1 MCRPLTLS
9 PCRNVF
15 RLDHLLD
22 EEAEKSCKLV
32 EALDWYYGWRRYTTF
47 IKVRYT
53 CLVCTMTLKS
63 NPVFPS
69 SLLYPLPS
77 PRCSFLHPPPGF
89 FFLPALPLSSW
100 SLLRHLFSLLLL
112 VPLSSVIL
120 IRAPSLLHSSSCL
133 LLPPSTSSWC
143 FWIVPSNSSLFLLLS
158 FRSTSALVPPCSFSF
173 FLAYFRSFMSLFVL
187 FCSFTVFLVPPSF
200 FLLIPPHSSS
210 FLLLPPR
217 SLFHL
222 VFLRPAHSFSLLFLF
237 LFPPCA
243 NADLLQW
250 CWTFHTYSTKRQR
263 VNQSVAKSLVTPL
276 KL

>member
-173 FLAYFRSFMSLFVL
+173 FLASFRSFMSF
-187 FCSFTVFLVPPSF
+187 SF
-200 FLLIPPHSSS
+200 FSVPSRSSS
-210 FLLLPPR
+210 FLLRSSSSFLLIPR
-217 SLFHL
+217 RSSFFLL
-222 VFLRPAHSFSLLFLF
+222 VPYSISFSYARPTPFPFFFFSFFLLV
-237 LFPPCA
+237 PTQICCSDA
-243 NADLLQW
+243 ERSI
-250 CWTFHTYSTKRQR
+250 HT
-263 VNQSVAKSLVTPL
+263 AL
-276 KL
+276 KDKE